1 MDDSDTNDFYKQF
14 KDKESIKILDN
25 NEEKVYY
32 DTIKLWNINY
42 NNIVNILDNYKL
54 QLFHINS
61 IGNNEFKEPV
71 ITDIYNFVIYNIRCE
86 VLILLTKLNNIELST
101 TYYNNN
107 NYYFNKNDFLKL
119 YLFNITFLCYIINK
133 LKLLPEEVN
142 TIINKHK
149 IIKKIALEVE
159 DNYDEIVEDT

>member
-1 MDDSDTNDFYKQF
+1 VDDSDTNDFYKQF

-54 QLFHINS
+54 QLSYINS

-71 ITDIYNFVIYNIRCE
+71 INDIYNFVIYNIRCE